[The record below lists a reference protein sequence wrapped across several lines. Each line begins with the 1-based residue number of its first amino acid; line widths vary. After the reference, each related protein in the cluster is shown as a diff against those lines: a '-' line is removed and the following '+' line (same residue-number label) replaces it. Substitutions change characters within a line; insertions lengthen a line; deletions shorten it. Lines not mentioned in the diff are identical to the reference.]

1 MADLNFGI
9 NAGLVEELYAQYLD
23 NPESVDPSWRSFF
36 DERMGTRRVLP
47 SAWMYGPQAGKAA
60 MQLTAETKAEVVPT
74 TIPSSAGTN
83 GVATTTNGPT
93 PAAKTGNGSNG
104 SARAHQAAV
113 QAHAVATEA
122 AALAVERA
130 FDATTL
136 PTFAPQVLSIAPTST
151 MPDTG
156 GSLAQA
162 AVQARVFQLL
172 NAYRVRGHLYA
183 RVNPLE
189 EGDIQPATFPDREKT
204 ELDLRNF
211 GLSHADFDLDVPTVD
226 MPGPSSIKLKDLVQR
241 LEETYCRFIGV
252 EYTHIEDRT
261 ARVWLRERMEATHNR
276 LQMSKEQQL
285 RILTK
290 LTEAEVFE
298 QFIHGS
304 YGAGTKRFSLEGA
317 ESVVSLLDLLV
328 ERSADEGVEEVVLG
342 MAHRGRLNVLVNIM
356 DKSLREIFAAFEDA
370 DGQANL
376 GRGDVKYHLGFSTDR
391 TSASN
396 KKIHLT
402 LTFNPSHLEFVNPV
416 VEGRVRAKQDRRQ
429 GRNGAMST
437 LDRDTMRRV
446 MPLLIHGD
454 AAFIGQGIVPE
465 TLNLCGLEG
474 YKTGGTI
481 HLIVNNQVGFTTDP
495 LDSRSTRY
503 ASDITRMLK
512 VPVFHVNGED
522 PEAVAQVAQLAIEYR
537 QRFQQDVVIDMYCYR
552 KYGHNE
558 GDEPRYTQPRMYHL
572 IDKKPTVR
580 RMYIDHLLGLGHI
593 TEDIAERCAKDV
605 RDRLEHA
612 FREVKEKGCVP
623 GKYWMGGVWAPYR
636 GGRDVDTPEVP
647 TCVSKERLAAIS
659 EGLLTLP
666 SGFKVHPKVMP
677 ILRGRHDKLVSGEP
691 FDWGTAEALA
701 YGTLLDEGY
710 PVRISGQDVRRGTFS
725 HRHAVLFDSDTG
737 LPHAP
742 HAALCRGRARFDVF
756 NSPLSE
762 AGVLGFEFGYS
773 LDYPDALIMWEA
785 QFGDFLNGA
794 QVIVDQFLTSSEDK
808 WHRLSG
814 LVLLLPHGYEGQGP
828 EHSSAR
834 LERFLSNSAEDN
846 IQVCNLTTPA
856 QLFHVLR
863 RQVLRPWRK
872 PLAIMTP
879 KSLLRVAATSKG
891 AHRPV
896 STITDLTTGSFQRI
910 IPDTVGTEP
919 SKVRKVLL
927 CSGKV
932 YYDLAVERE
941 ARQLTDIAII
951 RVEQLYPLGEEI
963 VNILAPYKDGTP
975 LVWVQEEPQ
984 NFGAWYFIN
993 AKLPAMI
1000 DGRLPLSSVAR
1011 APSASPA
1018 TGSRAAHL
1026 IEQRQIID
1034 EALA

>member
-9 NAGLVEELYAQYLD
+9 NAGLVEELYAQYLE

-36 DERMGTRRVLP
+36 EERTGQPPKVP
-47 SAWMYGPQAGKAA
+47 GAWMYGPQA
-60 MQLTAETKAEVVPT
+60 LTARA
-74 TIPSSAGTN
+74 
-83 GVATTTNGPT
+83 T
-93 PAAKTGNGSNG
+93 PALGSPVPASNGAVVRANGSNG
-104 SARAHQAAV
+104 ASAQAQRAAAEAAV
-113 QAHAVATEA
+113 
-122 AALAVERA
+122 AVERA
-130 FDATTL
+130 FEPVAPASLHDL
-136 PTFAPQVLSIAPTST
+136 PHLVSIAPSST
-151 MPDTG
+151 LPDSAASSGADSTG
-156 GSLAQA
+156 LA

-183 RVNPLE
+183 HVNPLE
-189 EGDIQPATFPDREKT
+189 QTLGGPPPDRAGT
-204 ELDLRNF
+204 ELDLTNF
-211 GLSHADFDLDVPTVD
+211 GLGQADLDMSVPSVD
-226 MPGPSSIKLKDLVQR
+226 LPGPGSVKLRDLVRR
-241 LEETYCRFIGV
+241 LEETYCRSIGV
-252 EYTHIEDRT
+252 EFTHIEDRT
-261 ARVWLRERMEATHNR
+261 ARLWLRERMEATHNR
-276 LQMSKEQQL
+276 LALAKEQQI

-304 YGAGTKRFSLEGA
+304 YGAGTKRFSLEGG
-317 ESVVSLLDLLV
+317 ESMISLIDLLV
-328 ERSADEGVEEVVLG
+328 EHAANDGVDEIVLG
-342 MAHRGRLNVLVNIM
+342 MAHRGRLNVLVNVM
-356 DKSLREIFAAFEDA
+356 GKSLREIFAAFEDA
-370 DGQANL
+370 DGESNL
-376 GRGDVKYHLGFSTDR
+376 GRGDVKYHLGFSTDHK
-391 TSASN
+391 TASE
-396 KKIHLT
+396 KSIHLT

-416 VEGRVRAKQDRRQ
+416 VVGRSRAKQDRRQ
-429 GRNGAMST
+429 GRVGANAP
-437 LDRDTMRRV
+437 LERETMRRV

-465 TLNLCGLEG
+465 TLNLAGLEG

-495 LDSRSTRY
+495 TDSRSTRY

-522 PEAVAQVAQLAIEYR
+522 PEAVAQVALLAIEYR

-558 GDEPRYTQPRMYHL
+558 GDEPRYTQPRMYQL

-580 RMYIDHLLGLGHI
+580 RMYIDHLLGLGSI
-593 TEDIAERCAKDV
+593 TEDIAERCVKDV
-605 RDRLEHA
+605 RGRLEQA

-623 GKYWMGGVWAPYR
+623 GKYWMGGVWAGYR
-636 GGRDVDTPEVP
+636 GGADKDTPEVP
-647 TCVSKERLAAIS
+647 TSVPRERLLAVA
-659 EGLLTLP
+659 EQLVQVP
-666 SGFKVHPKVMP
+666 PGFKVHPKVLP
-677 ILRGRHDKLVSGEP
+677 ILKHRHEKLAAGET

-701 YGTLLDEGY
+701 YATLLDEGHS
-710 PVRISGQDVRRGTFS
+710 VRISGQDVRRGTFS
-725 HRHAVLFDSDTG
+725 HRHAMLFDSETG
-737 LPHAP
+737 EPYAP
-742 HAALCRGRARFDVF
+742 HARLCRDRARIDIY

-773 LDYPDALIMWEA
+773 LDYPEALIIWEA

-794 QVIVDQFLTSSEDK
+794 QVIVDQFITSSEDK
-808 WHRLSG
+808 WQRLSG

-834 LERFLSNSAEDN
+834 LERFLTNSAEDN

-896 STITDLTTGSFQRI
+896 STLDDLTNGSFQRV
-910 IPDTVGTEP
+910 IPDVLGADP

-932 YYDLAVERE
+932 YYDLAIERE
-941 ARQLTDIAII
+941 LRKLDDVAIL
-951 RVEQLYPLGEEI
+951 RVEQLYPLGPEL
-963 VNILAPYKDGTP
+963 VSALAPYKDGTP
-975 LVWVQEEPQ
+975 LVWVQEEPA

-993 AKLPAMI
+993 ARVPGLIAERM
-1000 DGRLPLSSVAR
+1000 PLSCVAR
-1011 APSASPA
+1011 AGSASPA

-1026 IEQRQIID
+1026 IEQRQII
-1034 EALA
+1034 EAALS